1 MAEHRSSEH
10 ERDLVA
16 LAHRVLPGGGFG
28 NLASDIVIA
37 EGFGGRVRD
46 VSGNEY
52 VDFLLGSGPMF
63 AGHAHPDVIA
73 AVQAQIVKGTTFFAN
88 SEPGIR
94 LAAAIVDAVP
104 CAEQVRFTSTGTE
117 ADTYAMRLARAV
129 RKRDKIL
136 KFEGGFHG
144 MSEYSLQSMTP
155 KRPGNFPQAAP
166 DSPGSPRSVAGDML
180 VAPFNDPD
188 MAASLIREHRDDLAG
203 VIVEPFQRLVP
214 PKPGFLQALRDVTT
228 ECGIP
233 LIFDEIVT
241 GFRFSYGG
249 AQQYYGVTPDICTL
263 GKIVAGGFPL
273 AVVCG
278 RAEYMR
284 HFDRGQMGDD
294 MLPQIGTLS
303 GNPVASAA
311 GLATLEVLH
320 RPGTYEAAFATG
332 QRLMD
337 GLASAIA
344 GAGLPA
350 QVIGMPVL
358 FDVIFATGEISDYR
372 STLRQDIEAMRRF
385 NRSLRSAGVLKG
397 DSKFYVSTVHTE
409 ADVQHA
415 LAAFKV
421 AVEAEVSFRG

>member
-166 DSPGSPRSVAGDML
+166 DSPGIPRSVAGDML